1 MQNLYSVKYTTYIPL
16 NYHHSSSHNDRAR
29 LCIYPILARIKNPLA
44 LHSHFFTDSS
54 LLWNRRTPKC
64 YYSEYILNRVW
75 SVFPKSVPLLKLLSL
90 PSITYQ
96 AERAIIVT
104 DVSSKVLKL
113 CTIIFWH
120 PARSLRHHHTRL
132 PNGCKFRMRRYISPI

>member
-1 MQNLYSVKYTTYIPL
+1 MKNLYSVKYTTYIPL
-16 NYHHSSSHNDRAR
+16 NYHHSSSHNARAH

-44 LHSHFFTDSS
+44 LHSHFFTYSS

-64 YYSEYILNRVW
+64 YYSEYISNRDW
-75 SVFPKSVPLLKLLSL
+75 SVFPKSVPPLELLSL
-90 PSITYQ
+90 PSITYR

-104 DVSSKVLKL
+104 DVSS
-113 CTIIFWH
+113 TIFWH